1 MSNKVTTPY
10 PLFSD
15 IDGSPLNAGFLFLG
29 VNGQD
34 AEQNPINV
42 YWNEEKT
49 ELAAQ
54 PLRTRNGLIVRD
66 ELPAKI
72 FIEEVSCSVTIK
84 NCNGTPVQLVS
95 SFDPPS
101 SAKGVKAQID
111 AETSRATAAETSLG
125 NQITNVNTTLG
136 ASISSE
142 VTRAT
147 NAEAALQG
155 QISSIGVGNK
165 AYLTYA
171 AMDADKANIPN
182 NSKVTVTNDTTSSNN
197 GDWQFSTTG
206 GGTFTKSI
214 FDPLTQSKAYTDSC
228 LPIVLKE
235 NLYTGTN
242 VADFNVNP
250 SDGSLRQV
258 TGTALSIFA
267 IRAGKTYA
275 VKAADVRTAYL
286 IVSTSPTNTYT
297 NNKAQTLVTL
307 SNTADPNIKTFTV
320 PSNSPDLYAFINV
333 LWPAFTFDIRSSLI
347 VQEGSTIENAVT
359 TIRNVQVKDT
369 TARNSIRALEDKN
382 LVSANDIIKTV
393 NFYSTSN
400 DTPNLYLASDTALM
414 TTLSGTALGRWAVE
428 AGKTYTVKS
437 SKFLATAIVGLSPDS
452 TATSGK
458 STTRVLLTDTADP
471 LVKTFTVPTG
481 STAKFAF
488 FTVLLPSQN
497 YDVRTTLVVNAGVA
511 KIVDDI
517 NGAAITDAIAQA
529 KIKILEENQA
539 GNTYVS
545 ILKGKKWAM
554 IGDSLTEAN
563 GHASFHYY
571 DYVSNAVGGM
581 TLYNFGISSTG
592 YGDRWATIAS
602 QIINAGYDPDYII
615 PWLGTNDFRAIAR
628 PLGTFGDTTNA
639 TIAGAIYQSFTRL
652 IDAFPTKKIGVVTPL
667 PRGGSVGPNWGEN
680 AAPNEYG
687 CTLKDIVDMII
698 KHCNHFS
705 IPYMDLYR
713 EGGLFSYDPDAAT
726 ALVPDGIHPN
736 NAGHTL
742 LGQKWLKFMES
753 L

>member
-1 MSNKVTTPY
+1 MSDIITRVELEDAKVDAKDLGECVHGNETGIVTPRLGDPY
-10 PLFSD
+10 PTLPAAIHKIENVGGYITAPTLSALQAIVPTFNHQVGRDDSTGNEYRWNPAATPTPQWVATGRNF
-15 IDGSPLNAGFLFLG
+15 I
-29 VNGQD
+29 QD
-34 AEQNPINV
+34 AIN
-42 YWNEEKT
+42 Y
-49 ELAAQ
+49 
-54 PLRTRNGLIVRD
+54 
-66 ELPAKI
+66 
-72 FIEEVSCSVTIK
+72 
-84 NCNGTPVQLVS
+84 
-95 SFDPPS
+95 
-101 SAKGVKAQID
+101 
-111 AETSRATAAETSLG
+111 
-125 NQITNVNTTLG
+125 
-136 ASISSE
+136 
-142 VTRAT
+142 T
-147 NAEAALQG
+147 NASLPITTNNLYSAANNTSNLYVQP
-155 QISSIGVGNK
+155 STGN
-165 AYLTYA
+165 L
-171 AMDADKANIPN
+171 
-182 NSKVTVTNDTTSSNN
+182 
-197 GDWQFSTTG
+197 
-206 GGTFTKSI
+206 
-214 FDPLTQSKAYTDSC
+214 LTQSG
-228 LPIVLKE
+228 
-235 NLYTGTN
+235 N
-242 VADFNVNP
+242 
-250 SDGSLRQV
+250 
-258 TGTALSIFA
+258 A
-267 IRAGKTYA
+267 ITYFSVRAGKTYA
-275 VKAADVRTAYL
+275 IKASDVRTAYL
-286 IVSTSPTNTYT
+286 VVSLSSTNTAT
-297 NNKAQTLVTL
+297 SGKQQTLVTL
-307 SNTADPNIKTFTV
+307 STTSDPNILTFTV
-320 PSNSPDLYAFINV
+320 PANSDFKYAFTNV
-333 LWPAFTFDIRSSLI
+333 LWPNFSFDIRSSLV
-347 VQEGSTIENAVT
+347 VQEGNTIT
-359 TIRNVQVKDT
+359 DT
-369 TARNSIRALEDKN
+369 VSSIRGKGIEDTVARSGVIALENKN
-382 LVSANDIIKTV
+382 FVSANDIIKTV

-458 STTRVLLTDTADP
+458 ATTRVLLTDTADP

-497 YDVRTTLVVNAGVA
+497 YDVRTTLVVNAGVS

-602 QIINAGYDPDYII
+602 QIINAGYDPDYVI

-713 EGGLFSYDPDAAT
+713 EGGLFSYDPDASA

-736 NAGHTL
+736 NAGHAL
-742 LGQKWLKFMES
+742 IGQKWLKFMES